1 MTLQRRNTRNRLT
14 RLGWQFMLIG
24 LFGLLG
30 GSLNG
35 LNLLIVVAAMTLA
48 VLLAQWR
55 VSRSTI
61 ESVRVDR
68 RIPAEVFAGKPARIR
83 YQVSN
88 RHPLMPL
95 WMISLTD
102 RITRLGAETVE
113 APSTTR
119 SSSAPAGSR
128 TIHTGVGMLLP
139 SQATSAYLDVTFE
152 KRGRYRLGKWRV
164 STTAPFS
171 LSTAWRDSAD
181 EEEFVDV
188 YPRLLVLPRSWR
200 QRLPTKLGNVSSSA
214 HRQGHA
220 DEVFFGLREYR
231 RGDSRK
237 HIHWRTT
244 ARIGDLVVRQF
255 EQQRRLDIC
264 FLVDAYCPAS
274 AAEDSPEH
282 HQVETAISL
291 AASLVVQL
299 FGGSGS
305 QVMMSV
311 AGEENETCGGGLSR
325 EALRRM
331 LQILARTQT
340 TAQPDLNRS
349 LEQVGSAV
357 KHLPDLVVLSP
368 RPLAQVLATGDSQ
381 ATLLREWQQ
390 RGRLNW
396 VNLSGRDAAAWLAD
410 SSVASTAMEAL
421 HE

>member
-1 MTLQRRNTRNRLT
+1 MVLQRRNTRNRLT

-24 LFGLLG
+24 MFGLLG

-68 RIPAEVFAGKPARIR
+68 RVPREVFAGKPARIR

-88 RHPLMPL
+88 RHRLMPL
-95 WMISLTD
+95 WLICLSDQIMRTGADTNSTD
-102 RITRLGAETVE
+102 
-113 APSTTR
+113 
-119 SSSAPAGSR
+119 SSSNSLPPTTTARSL
-128 TIHTGVGMLLP
+128 HTGVGLLLP

-152 KRGRYRLGKWRV
+152 HRGRYQLGRWRV
-164 STTAPFS
+164 STTAPFA
-171 LSTAWRDSAD
+171 LSTAWRESTD

-188 YPRLLVLPRSWR
+188 YPRLLPLTRSWR
-200 QRLPTKLGNVSSSA
+200 QLLPTKLGNVSSSA

-231 RGDSRK
+231 RGDSRR

-255 EQQRRLDIC
+255 EQQRRLDLC
-264 FLVDAYCPAS
+264 FLVDAYCPVS
-274 AAEDSPEH
+274 AAESDAP
-282 HQVETAISL
+282 HQSVETAISL

-305 QVMMSV
+305 QIMLSV
-311 AGEENETCGGGLSR
+311 AGQHNETCGGGFSR

-331 LQILARTQT
+331 LQILARLQT
-340 TAQPDLNRS
+340 TNTPDLDES
-349 LEQVGSAV
+349 LGQVAKAV

-368 RPLAQVLATGDSQ
+368 RPLSEVLAANDSQ
-381 ATLLREWQQ
+381 SSLLRQWQQ

-396 VNLSGRDAAAWLAD
+396 VNLSSRDAASWIAGG
-410 SSVASTAMEAL
+410 SSSQSPAEAL

>member
-1 MTLQRRNTRNRLT
+1 MALQRRNTRNRLT

-24 LFGLLG
+24 MFGLLG

-68 RIPAEVFAGKPARIR
+68 RVPSEVFAGKPARVR

-88 RHPLMPL
+88 QHRLMPL
-95 WMISLTD
+95 WLVCLSDQI
-102 RITRLGAETVE
+102 IRLGAETEVTE
-113 APSTTR
+113 SVDIIPTTTIDT
-119 SSSAPAGSR
+119 R
-128 TIHTGVGMLLP
+128 TIHTGVGLLLP
-139 SQATSAYLDVTFE
+139 NQATSAYLDLTFE
-152 KRGRYRLGKWRV
+152 RRGRYRLGRWRV
-164 STTAPFS
+164 STTAPFA
-171 LSTAWRDSAD
+171 LSTAWRESTD

-188 YPRLLVLPRSWR
+188 YPRLLNLPRSWR
-200 QRLPTKLGNVSSSA
+200 QRLPTKVGNVSSSA

-231 RGDSRK
+231 RGDSRR

-255 EQQRRLDIC
+255 EQQRRLDVC
-264 FLVDAYCPAS
+264 FLVDSYCPAS
-274 AAEDSPEH
+274 AGENDAAY
-282 HQVETAISL
+282 QNVETAISL

-305 QVMMSV
+305 QIMLSV
-311 AGEENETCGGGLSR
+311 AGQHNETCGGGLSR

-331 LQILARTQT
+331 LQILARVQT
-340 TAQPDLNRS
+340 TTTPDLDQS
-349 LEQVGSAV
+349 LEQVAKAV
-357 KHLPDLVVLSP
+357 KHLPDLVVISP
-368 RPLAQVLATGDSQ
+368 RPLSEILASDDNQSS
-381 ATLLREWQQ
+381 LLRQWQQ

-396 VNLSGRDAAAWLAD
+396 VDISGRDAANWIAEG
-410 SSVASTAMEAL
+410 SSSKSSNEAL

>member
-24 LFGLLG
+24 MFGLLG

-35 LNLLIVVAAMTLA
+35 LNLLIVVAAMTLG

-55 VSRSTI
+55 VSRSSI

-68 RIPAEVFAGKPARIR
+68 RIPSEVFAGKPARIR

-88 RHPLMPL
+88 RHRLMPL
-95 WMISLTD
+95 WLICLSDQIMRTGSDTTSSD
-102 RITRLGAETVE
+102 SSHHTP
-113 APSTTR
+113 APTTNVH
-119 SSSAPAGSR
+119 S
-128 TIHTGVGMLLP
+128 IHTGVGLLLP
-139 SQATSAYLDVTFE
+139 SQATSAYLDITFQH
-152 KRGRYRLGKWRV
+152 RGRYQMGQWRV
-164 STTAPFS
+164 STTAPFA
-171 LSTAWRDSAD
+171 LSTAWRESTD

-188 YPRLLVLPRSWR
+188 YPRLLSLNRSWR
-200 QRLPTKLGNVSSSA
+200 QLLPTKLGNVSSSA

-220 DEVFFGLREYR
+220 DEIFFGLREYR
-231 RGDSRK
+231 RGDSRR

-255 EQQRRLDIC
+255 EQQRRLDLC
-264 FLVDAYCPAS
+264 FLVDAHCPTS
-274 AAEDSPEH
+274 ATETDAP
-282 HQVETAISL
+282 HQHVELAISL
-291 AASLVVQL
+291 AATLVVQL

-305 QVMMSV
+305 QIMLSV
-311 AGEENETCGGGLSR
+311 AGQQNETCGGGFSR

-331 LQILARTQT
+331 LQILARAQT
-340 TAQPDLNRS
+340 TETPDLDQS
-349 LEQVGSAV
+349 LEQVGQAV

-368 RPLAQVLATGDSQ
+368 RPLSDVLEADDNQ
-381 ATLLREWQQ
+381 ASLLRQWQQ

-396 VNLSGRDAAAWLAD
+396 VNLSSREAATWIATGSPSQ
-410 SSVASTAMEAL
+410 SSAEAL